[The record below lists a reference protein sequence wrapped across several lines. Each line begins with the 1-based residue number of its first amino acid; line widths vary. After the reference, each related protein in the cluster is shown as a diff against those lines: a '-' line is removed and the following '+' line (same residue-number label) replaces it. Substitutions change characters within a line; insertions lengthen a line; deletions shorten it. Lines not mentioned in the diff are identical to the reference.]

1 MSRRCMCV
9 LEAQDLL
16 GDEVAQKLGGAQD
29 VLGVLERNG
38 IERHVDSRLRVRVD
52 DGGAAEADAE
62 RGEQVAE
69 KQEVFSRQHRTEK
82 FRLGAR

>member
-38 IERHVDSRLRVRVD
+38 IERHVDSRLRVAVEHARTVKCN
-52 DGGAAEADAE
+52 AK
-62 RGEQVAE
+62 V
-69 KQEVFSRQHRTEK
+69 KQ
-82 FRLGAR
+82 